1 MRSISKAAQGPTG
14 LRGSLL
20 RTGLA
25 AGLALGA
32 PLALAAWDLDGE
44 RSTVQFLSVK
54 NASVAEVHHFKVLG
68 GSVADDGTAEVTID
82 LDSVE
87 TMVPI
92 RNERMREMLF
102 ETVRFPNAT
111 LSTRVPDDLDDLEA
125 GEIRE
130 VDLEVTI
137 DLHGASAPYIA
148 KTQVTRLADDS
159 LQVMLR
165 EPILV
170 KAADFDLGGGIEMLR
185 EVAGL
190 KTISTAVPVD
200 ATLVFAPE

>member
-1 MRSISKAAQGPTG
+1 MTR
-14 LRGSLL
+14 
-20 RTGLA
+20 LA
-25 AGLALGA
+25 RLALGFA
-32 PLALAAWDLDGE
+32 ASFSLVSIPALAAWDLDSE

-54 NASVAEVHHFKVLG
+54 NSSVAELHHFKVVSG
-68 GSVADDGTAEVTID
+68 GIDGEGSAQITID

-87 TMVPI
+87 TLVPI

-102 ETVRFPNAT
+102 ETVRFPSAQ
-111 LSTRVPDDLDDLEA
+111 LSAKVPTDLDGMQA
-125 GEIRE
+125 GDVRN

-148 KTQVTRLADDS
+148 KAVVTRLADES
-159 LQVMLR
+159 LQVMLA

-170 KAADFDLGGGIEMLR
+170 RAVDFGLDGGIEMLR

-190 KTISTAVPVD
+190 KTIATSVPVD
-200 ATLVFAPE
+200 ATLVFVAE